1 MTDANAIAEGHY
13 PRPPDFSSC
22 SPIALC
28 EHAYVVA
35 DNLPI
40 GANPQADAEHDRES
54 RDQHRIACLLR
65 QLFVVTV
72 PDNSVWVQDEAGA
85 WNLYERG
92 DTATIEYLLKRAYL
106 LIGDQAKAGVGH
118 LMSKP
123 EDADQFVGHTEA
135 ELRFRFHAL
144 GILSNLNQSI
154 SGLHL
159 RNLSSRLEALADK
172 DWFGHIQRIPA
183 QDMDD
188 YQKAP
193 LLPLTAGGCLN
204 LETGT
209 TLVVDAYARQYRSGR
224 EVAAVRYRPEMLHE
238 DDGDDAGLRLAK
250 RLLAEHYPQELLTF
264 VAYVFAYP
272 ARDGIGMVKGPPGTG
287 KTTLF
292 RWLAAA
298 TGSAAVIDNTEPVS
312 SGQFTPIEDLLASC
326 HIVAIDETDEDKGK
340 GIARGVMNR
349 LTAQTLTLNAKYGA
363 MRKNVRRLGVPV
375 LIGNDW
381 PALDSTT
388 RGLDR
393 RIAFAWDKP
402 MPQLAAG
409 VYEVLVGSN
418 SAREYLLAFIAQRAF
433 ELRAFG
439 IEAALKAIRPHQVV
453 MAKRRFMDSRRPA
466 LLQHLE
472 SYITP
477 SAQGYVLTT
486 RMKKIVGD
494 FGERV
499 SNQEVSRHLRMLGAS
514 RGWRRVPAGGPSVR
528 VWDGVREKDDDDQD
542 KRQQP
547 QAAMFCEA
555 DVDLG
560 AKCGHPLADDG
571 SCPVADTHVKQ
582 LGVEH

>member
-1 MTDANAIAEGHY
+1 MTDANAIPEGHY

-439 IEAALKAIRPHQVV
+439 IEAALKAIRPHQVRDGEAPLHGFAPAGAV
-453 MAKRRFMDSRRPA
+453 AASRVLHHPVRPGLRADDAHEKNSGRLRRAGQQSGGEPPSQNARRIEGLGDGYPPAARRSACGMASGRR
-466 LLQHLE
+466 
-472 SYITP
+472 TT
-477 SAQGYVLTT
+477 TT
-486 RMKKIVGD
+486 RTSASSPRRRCSARLTSTWARSAATHSPTMGVVPW
-494 FGERV
+494 RTRT
-499 SNQEVSRHLRMLGAS
+499 SNS
-514 RGWRRVPAGGPSVR
+514 
-528 VWDGVREKDDDDQD
+528 
-542 KRQQP
+542 
-547 QAAMFCEA
+547 
-555 DVDLG
+555 
-560 AKCGHPLADDG
+560 
-571 SCPVADTHVKQ
+571 
-582 LGVEH
+582 